1 MNNNSFFGRLKFIT
15 ENSDLAVAIGLMLI
29 LGVMIIPIPPLMLD
43 FMIALTL
50 SAAIIILLVSV
61 YSKRPLDFSTFP
73 TVLLV
78 MTLFRLSLNVAS
90 TRNILLRGGTE
101 GTSAAGEIIQSFGEF
116 VVEGNYIVGI
126 IIFIILVIIN
136 FMVITKGAGRV
147 AEVAARFTLDA
158 MPGKQM
164 AIDAD
169 LNAGLINDQQAKLR
183 RKEVAEEADFY
194 GSMDGASKFVRGDA
208 IAGILITAI
217 NILGGIIVGVV
228 QNDLGVGQAAETFT
242 LLTIGDGLVSQIP
255 AIVIST
261 AAGIIATRNT
271 SDSALGAQMGEQLK
285 VHPKAVYI
293 ASGVLLVFAMIPGLP
308 KLPFLALGLGLAFLA
323 FRLDQGNIQEELDA
337 KSKVQE
343 EKKATPDSLEDL
355 LSLELVELEVG
366 YGLVNL
372 VDSEQNGDLLERI
385 THIRKQF
392 ALDWGVIIPS
402 VRIKDNLELKPGG
415 YSLKIKGIE
424 VAQGELMSDHFLAMD
439 PGSVIEK
446 ISGVETVEPVFG
458 LPAVWITEEQK
469 DDAQYNGYTVVD
481 LSTVIATHLTELLKS
496 NLHELFGRQELVR
509 VMDNFKES
517 HPKIV
522 DDLVPDIL
530 NLGQVLKVLQNLLRE
545 GVSVRDL
552 RTILE
557 SLAEHGG
564 SIKDIDGLTET
575 ARQSLFRTI
584 TESIKSENGDIPL
597 FTLDRGIE
605 ESIAQNLIQTDSGQQ
620 LSLDPKITQTI
631 LASLNEK
638 IEEATNMGEKMVVLC
653 SPVIRSHFKRLTEKF
668 IPNLIV
674 VSHNELSPEANIRS
688 LGTVR
693 L

>member
-1 MNNNSFFGRLKFIT
+1 MNNNSFLGRLKFLT

-29 LGVMIIPIPPLMLD
+29 LAVMIVPIPPMMLD

-50 SAAIIILLVSV
+50 SVAIVILLVSV

-101 GTSAAGEIIQSFGEF
+101 GTSAAGEIIRAFGEF

-126 IIFIILVIIN
+126 IVFIILVIIN

-169 LNAGLINDQQAKLR
+169 LNAGLINDQQAKDR

-228 QNDLGVGQAAETFT
+228 QNDLSAGEAAQTFT

-255 AIVIST
+255 ALIVST

-271 SDSALGAQMGEQLK
+271 SDSALGAQMGTQLK

-293 ASGVLLVFAMIPGLP
+293 ASGVLIVFAMIPGLP
-308 KLPFLALGLGLAFLA
+308 KLPFLGLGLGLAFVA
-323 FRLDQGNIQEELDA
+323 FRMDQSNLEEELQA

-509 VMDNFKES
+509 VLDNFKET

-545 GVSVRDL
+545 GVSIRDL

-564 SIKDIDGLTET
+564 TIKDIDTLTEM

-597 FTLDRGIE
+597 FTLDRSIE
-605 ESIAQNLIQTDSGQQ
+605 ESIAQNLIQTESGQQ